1 MKDGTDNRGV
11 YQELGMIAQSVLNG
25 KVRGLFVVAI
35 DEAGE
40 VHDELVVNEEGLQL
54 KLYEAAAKTLL
65 EFREKTAS

>member
-35 DEAGE
+35 DEDGE
-40 VHDELVVNEEGLQL
+40 IHDELVVNEEGLQL
-54 KLYEAAAKTLL
+54 KLYEAASKTLR